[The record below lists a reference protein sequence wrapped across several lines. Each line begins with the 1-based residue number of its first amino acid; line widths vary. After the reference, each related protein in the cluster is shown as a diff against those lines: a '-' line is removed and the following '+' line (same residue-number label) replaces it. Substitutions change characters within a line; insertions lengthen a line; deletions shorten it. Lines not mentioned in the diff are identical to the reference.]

1 MRIRL
6 IAPLAVLLLLVSI
19 LADAA
24 PPTTLKLVSDVWP
37 PFTDVEG
44 KPREA
49 IELVK
54 AALARGGV
62 QARFSIM
69 TWSAAVELIESG
81 KADGSAAMWKSP
93 EREKYLVFSKP
104 YLENRLVLV
113 GRKGEPVSFT
123 KMSELAGKRLA
134 LTKGYAYGESV
145 TRAPGVQLVVL
156 GNDADCLRAVLSKQA
171 DYVLLDQLLVRHLF
185 DFHAS
190 KAIGLIEAG
199 EAPLVRYPLYFALRK
214 DHPQA
219 SQIIADFDKNVEKMK
234 ADGTY
239 NVVLNVPWIRADI
252 DGDGIP
258 EYVGSKK
265 TTTKSATDPLANKN
279 AYPVFVPENAP
290 STMTRSPGYVIDGKT
305 YNTWGDAA
313 TTIQRTGPTKPQGIY
328 KYSTGVVLL
337 EF

>member
-6 IAPLAVLLLLVSI
+6 LAALSMLILLVST
-19 LADAA
+19 LVEAA

-54 AALARGGV
+54 AALLRGGV
-62 QARFSIM
+62 QARFSIT
-69 TWSAAVELIESG
+69 TWSAAVEAIETG
-81 KADGSAAMWKSP
+81 KADGSAAMWKTP

-145 TRAPGVQLVVL
+145 TRAPGVQLVVK
-156 GNDADCLRAVLSKQA
+156 NSDADCLRAVLSKQA

-185 DFHAS
+185 DFHSS
-190 KAIGLIEAG
+190 KAGGLIEAG
-199 EAPLVRYPLYFALRK
+199 DVPLVRYPLHFAVRK
-214 DHPQA
+214 EHPQA
-219 SQIIADFDKNVEKMK
+219 AQIIADFDKNVDKMK

-239 NVVLNVPWIRADI
+239 NVVLNVPWIRADV
-252 DGDGIP
+252 DGDGVA

-265 TTTKSATDPLANKN
+265 TTSKGALDPSTNKS
-279 AYPVFVPENAP
+279 AYPVFVPENAVP
-290 STMTRSPGYVIDGKT
+290 NMTRSPGYVIDGKS
-305 YNTWGDAA
+305 YNNWGDAA